1 MNQEKVKELRSWMEK
16 NGVDLAYISDPSH
29 IGYFSG
35 FESNP
40 MERILALFIPLE
52 KDPFLFAPGLE
63 VEDAKAST
71 WEYDVIGYL
80 DSEDPWKIIVEE
92 IKKRYGAPK
101 KLALE
106 KGQLVLDR
114 YQKLVDAFGG
124 TDFSADLTP
133 MIQQLQLYKTEEEC
147 QRLIEAG
154 STADLAFE
162 IGFKLV
168 KPGITEE
175 EIVAEIEYEL
185 KKQGIKQMSFP
196 TEVLAGPNAASP
208 HGSPGKNTVKE
219 NELVLFDLG
228 TIVNGYCSDATR
240 TVACGKPTDHRKKIF
255 DIVYE
260 SQMKAQAA
268 IKPGITAAELDKIAR
283 DVIEGYGYGEYFNHR
298 LGHGIGTT
306 IHEFPS
312 IVEGND
318 MVIKEGMCFSI
329 EPGIYLPNDVGVR
342 IEDCVYVTKDG
353 CIPFT
358 KTPKELTVL

>member
-1 MNQEKVKELRSWMEK
+1 MNQEKVAELRKWMVS
-16 NGVDLAYISDPSH
+16 NNVDLTYVSDPSH
-29 IGYFSG
+29 IAYFSG
-35 FESNP
+35 FDSNP
-40 MERILALFIPLE
+40 MERILALFIPLD

-63 VEDAKAST
+63 VEDAKASS

-80 DSEDPWKIIVEE
+80 DSEDPWAIIIAE
-92 IKKRYGAPK
+92 INKRYGTPK
-101 KLALE
+101 KLAVE

-114 YQKLVDAFGG
+114 YQRLADAFTG

-133 MIQQLQLYKTEEEC
+133 LVQQLQLYKTEEEC

-154 STADLAFE
+154 SSADLAFE

-168 KPGITEE
+168 KAGATEE
-175 EIVAEIEYEL
+175 SIVAEIEYEL
-185 KKQGIKQMSFP
+185 KKQGIKEMSFP

-240 TVACGKPTDHRKKIF
+240 TVACGKPTDRQKEIY
-255 DIVYE
+255 DIVLE
-260 SQMKAQAA
+260 AQLKAQEAV
-268 IKPGITAAELDKIAR
+268 KPGITAAALDKIAR
-283 DVIEGYGYGEYFNHR
+283 DVIESYGYGEYFNHR

-312 IVEGND
+312 IVGGND
-318 MVIKEGMCFSI
+318 MEIKEGMCFSI
-329 EPGIYLPNDVGVR
+329 EPGIYLPNDIGVR
-342 IEDCVYVTKDG
+342 IEDCIFVTKDG

-358 KTPKELTVL
+358 KTSKELIIL